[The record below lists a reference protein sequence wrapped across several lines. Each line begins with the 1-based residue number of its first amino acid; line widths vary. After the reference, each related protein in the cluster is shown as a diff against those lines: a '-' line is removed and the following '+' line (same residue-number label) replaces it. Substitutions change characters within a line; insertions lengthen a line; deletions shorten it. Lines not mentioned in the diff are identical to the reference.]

1 MHIPGRNESQQRGFS
16 WDLCILE
23 SGCMG
28 IQVKMTLETQVEE
41 EEEGEEVWHC
51 LASLKRHQEINGGLL
66 AP

>member
-1 MHIPGRNESQQRGFS
+1 
-16 WDLCILE
+16 
-23 SGCMG
+23 MG
-28 IQVKMTLETQVEE
+28 IRVEMTLETQVE